1 MPNSNARE
9 IFMRNLRHYMDLRH
23 ATQADI
29 SAALHVTP
37 STMSDWYLGKKYP
50 RVDSMQR
57 LADFLDIPMSALTT
71 EPSTPAPRAAIS
83 DEDIKFAL
91 FGGDQ
96 EITDEQF
103 AEVKRYALYLKERAA
118 NDRAKPR

>member
-1 MPNSNARE
+1 MNFGQKIRNERKKMGWSQVELAKRSGLSQGSISFIENSINSPSE
-9 IFMRNLRHYMDLRH
+9 ENMR
-23 ATQADI
+23 AIA
-29 SAALHVTP
+29 
-37 STMSDWYLGKKYP
+37 
-50 RVDSMQR
+50 
-57 LADFLDIPMSALTT
+57 SALGTT
-71 EPSTPAPRAAIS
+71 VSALLDESSAPAPRAAIS